1 MILATTNHVPG
12 KRVVKVLGMVRGNT
26 IRTRH
31 VGRDIMAAF
40 RGLVGGEVSEYT
52 KLFGESR
59 EQAIDRLVE
68 DAESLGANAV
78 VGLRFSTSMVMA
90 SAAELLAY
98 GTAVILE
105 DVAETDE

>member
-1 MILATTNHVPG
+1 MILATTNRVPG

-59 EQAIDRLVE
+59 EQATEV
-68 DAESLGANAV
+68 GA
-78 VGLRFSTSMVMA
+78 
-90 SAAELLAY
+90 
-98 GTAVILE
+98 
-105 DVAETDE
+105 